1 MVSSITQTTAPP
13 TPPAHR
19 GHSDSDLTPEVSS
32 NEENSQESIS
42 TNKFDSENCFSDV
55 SDDSGSKSASADDE
69 DHLKA
74 KNKHLEQKLAELAI
88 KLEENKLVIQSLAN
102 KNDNLREESELNRAN
117 MTEWIDQLKEK
128 IIHLEVSTSYIYN
141 IFNSNNIRRKIARKT
156 NKSRRTSPRTII

>member
-1 MVSSITQTTAPP
+1 MVSSITETTAPP

-32 NEENSQESIS
+32 NEENSQEIIS

-74 KNKHLEQKLAELAI
+74 KNKHLEQKLAELEI
-88 KLEENKLVIQSLAN
+88 KLQENKLVIQSLGRVHIHYFRNDFHQNINQPIFKPIKMIIYA
-102 KNDNLREESELNRAN
+102 KNQN
-117 MTEWIDQLKEK
+117 
-128 IIHLEVSTSYIYN
+128 
-141 IFNSNNIRRKIARKT
+141 
-156 NKSRRTSPRTII
+156 

>member
-1 MVSSITQTTAPP
+1 MVSSITETTAPP

-74 KNKHLEQKLAELAI
+74 KNKHLEQKLAELEI
-88 KLEENKLVIQSLAN
+88 KLEENKLVIQSLGRVHFYSKLFFI
-102 KNDNLREESELNRAN
+102 KNQNQPNLQPIK
-117 MTEWIDQLKEK
+117 M
-128 IIHLEVSTSYIYN
+128 IIY
-141 IFNSNNIRRKIARKT
+141 AR
-156 NKSRRTSPRTII
+156 NQN